1 MVEKLIQKYYGDNP
15 VLHEIYLTHVRLV
28 RDKALDI
35 ARQNPHL
42 EIDMQFVDEASML
55 HDIGIF
61 LTKREEIGAIGK
73 SEYSKHGTLG
83 RELLENEGLSRHA
96 LVAERHSAS
105 GLSIMDI
112 RNLKLPLP
120 LRDML
125 PITTEEKLICLA
137 DCFYSKNPKHLTVER
152 TVEEAREKLVQFG
165 EEALVRFDEFV
176 EMFSLD
182 K

>member
-1 MVEKLIQKYYGDNP
+1 M
-15 VLHEIYLTHVRLV
+15 LHEIYLTHVRLV

-35 ARQNPHL
+35 ARQNPHM

-61 LTKREEIGAIGK
+61 MVNSDVINAKGSADYIE
-73 SEYSKHGTLG
+73 HGYLG
-83 RELLENEGLSRHA
+83 REILEKEGLPKHA
-96 LVAERHSAS
+96 MVAERHTGS
-105 GLSIMDI
+105 GLSIRDI
-112 RNLKLPLP
+112 QTQSLPLP

-125 PITTEEKLICLA
+125 PVTVEEKLICLA

-152 TVEEAREKLVQFG
+152 TVEEAREKLGQFG

-176 EMFSLD
+176 EMFGLD